1 RAPFPRRPVPVRF
14 RQSTLNAHRRCRR
27 TPVQLRFHSRFAS
40 ARFLSAQLLLA
51 QYPPDSSAK
60 TLLCRLLPNN
70 QEYRVV
76 VNYPAAVH
84 PPAGSPPAWSPPAG
98 MCSRTESG
106 LHKVGTIH
114 SSTTPPRGGSYNIP
128 EVRVYVCSMTVDEGF
143 NGTAERVRVP
153 VAAAGQIAGTLW
165 LPDGAISGAVTIH
178 PATAVRERLYAGFAT
193 YLTEHGFAV
202 LTYDYRGTGASG

>member
-1 RAPFPRRPVPVRF
+1 SGPRHLACPAGRRLSRHGRRSRRRYAGWPGTPTHHVRPDHPHCQYDRAPFPRRPVPVRF

-27 TPVQLRFHSRFAS
+27 TPVQLRFHSRFAA
-40 ARFLSAQLLLA
+40 ARLLYAQLLLA

-60 TLLCRLLPNN
+60 TLLCRRLPND

-84 PPAGSPPAWSPPAG
+84 PPAGGPPAWSPPAG

-143 NGTAERVRVP
+143 NGTAE
-153 VAAAGQIAGTLW
+153 
-165 LPDGAISGAVTIH
+165 D
-178 PATAVRERLYAGFAT
+178 
-193 YLTEHGFAV
+193 
-202 LTYDYRGTGASG
+202 